1 MCHWQLPRPD
11 FFSSVLRFSF
21 MYRYSVCVCVTGQ
34 HEVTCH
40 TWRPLQTGTV
50 SALRRF
56 FIGGS
61 PELED
66 VSYVRVPGTF
76 KVGSE
81 LRTKSDWGIAW
92 ITIHHLQFWMGM
104 WQPFHIWL
112 QGERLSRFGFCTE
125 TSGSVTFNLHCLQQS
140 RWMCFPTNLTSGG
153 QHLRC
158 YLQKQIAVVS
168 YFHARVFFRAFV
180 DANIM
185 KKRRQQVFHQL
196 GGFSQQGAVST
207 ILGKEVLQTLTLCR
221 INSEL

>member
-1 MCHWQLPRPD
+1 MSLATPTPR
-11 FFSSVLRFSF
+11 FFFFRVTFFICVFCL
-21 MYRYSVCVCVTGQ
+21 CVCVTGQ

-66 VSYVRVPGTF
+66 LSYVRVPGTF

-104 WQPFHIWL
+104 RQPFHIWL

-125 TSGSVTFNLHCLQQS
+125 TSGSVTFSLHCLQQS

-153 QHLRC
+153 QHH
-158 YLQKQIAVVS
+158 
-168 YFHARVFFRAFV
+168 FHARVFFRAFV